1 MNDSPHFLSDS
12 TVNAVGTN
20 EYISTVA
27 GAVFCVHNHTIFTV
41 LHMLDALVG
50 LYPVFVLEAI
60 VEDFENRLT
69 IEEDLGIP
77 NPKNALVSSIQ
88 IG

>member
-1 MNDSPHFLSDS
+1 VD
-12 TVNAVGTN
+12 AVGTN

-27 GAVFCVHNHTIFTV
+27 RAVFCVYNHTIFTV
-41 LHMLDALVG
+41 FHTLDALVG
-50 LYPVFVLEAI
+50 LHPVFVLEAI

-77 NPKNALVSSIQ
+77 NSEITLVPFVR